1 MEYQDRCYQLSG
13 PLYVCR
19 SPLIQVCIDQS
30 SVSDQL
36 IIGIDAVLSISW
48 FWSLSHLVS
57 VVLVVLPPQQPSF
70 CLGQDKLFLIG
81 RLVNP
86 SHLRKQEVGD
96 LPKKTGN
103 DVTDS

>member
-1 MEYQDRCYQLSG
+1 MNT
-13 PLYVCR
+13 
-19 SPLIQVCIDQS
+19 LIKLCIDQS

-36 IIGIDAVLSISW
+36 TIRIDAVLSISW

-81 RLVNP
+81 RLVHL
-86 SHLRKQEVGD
+86 SHLRKQEVGY
-96 LPKKTGN
+96 LPKKAGS
-103 DVTDS
+103 DVTES